1 MKKLLKW
8 VAFAVF
14 GMILAIA
21 VYVAA
26 WFLTLTPHNLDQCYQ
41 QIMEYTL
48 PDRAH
53 ATRMFYGCDDAAEDG
68 MKRNSIKAYRFAGL
82 YNADVR
88 MDYTKA
94 RRYLY
99 HAIRLGDNK
108 SNYYLFNILIGIDN
122 RNCKELTRL
131 LTAFKPETPYM
142 EKYKRSWMEG
152 VREDVCHGPGAAP

>member
-14 GMILAIA
+14 GVTLAIA

-26 WFLTLTPHNLDQCYQ
+26 WFLTLTPHNLDQCYR

-48 PDRAH
+48 PDRTH

-68 MKRNSIKAYRFAGL
+68 MKRNDIIAYRFAGL
-82 YNADVR
+82 YNAEVR
-88 MDYTKA
+88 MDNAKA
-94 RRYLY
+94 RTYLY
-99 HAIRLGDNK
+99 RAIRLGDNK
-108 SNYYLFNILIGIDN
+108 SNYFLFNILSASDDS
-122 RNCKELTRL
+122 NCLELTRL

-142 EKYKRSWMEG
+142 EEYKRSWMEG
-152 VREDVCHGPGAAP
+152 LEEDVCRGSGARP